1 MLYKCSQG
9 DNGDGD
15 KSKDHSP
22 SEEIKPEPG
31 KVDDVMTA
39 SLINEATQQLIN
51 VEKQTLCDDINTTT
65 DIVRNGTTTHSNG
78 INETNK
84 PILDGGLNGHH
95 NNHGNG
101 ISTQIT
107 LDNTTV

>member
-1 MLYKCSQG
+1 MLYKFLQG
-9 DNGDGD
+9 DNSDGD

-22 SEEIKPEPG
+22 NEDNKIESV

-39 SLINEATQQLIN
+39 SLITEASQQLIN
-51 VEKQTLCDDINTTT
+51 VEKKSLTD
-65 DIVRNGTTTHSNG
+65 DIVRNGTTHSNG

-84 PILDGGLNGHH
+84 ILLDNNQENGDGALNGHH

-101 ISTQIT
+101 INTQIT
-107 LDNTTV
+107 LDNATV